1 MSKIKVALL
10 AIVLLASVGGTA
22 AYVLQQ
28 RKPEGI
34 EVQIAN
40 VERREIVQ
48 TVTATGKI
56 QPEIRVK
63 ISADVSAKI
72 TRLAVK
78 EGGWVEQG
86 NFLLELDRERYVA
99 AVERAEASL
108 RSSQANVT
116 LCDENRNKAEKDSQR
131 PTKLHQE
138 KLEPQS
144 SLDAVYAT
152 YQVAVATHQ
161 SAIDQVEQ
169 MRATLKQAQDDLA
182 KTRIYSPMA
191 GTVSELN
198 KEVGEIALGSQFQED
213 VILVVSNLE
222 GMEAQVDVDEND
234 IVSIELGQS
243 AEIEID
249 ALPDQTFHGKVTEI
263 ANSAK
268 TSDEG
273 TSEQKTE
280 FEVKIAITDASDQL
294 RPGMTAT
301 SDVITEIRDSALAV
315 PIQSVA
321 VRTPEE
327 LEPEKPEKHWWQF
340 WSTHADASP
349 RRSSS
354 GATDAADVTGE
365 YTIDDDGF
373 VEIVFVVEDD
383 TARAQQVQTGIQ
395 SESHIEIVGGLEE
408 GGEIVIGSY
417 RAISKDLRNGLAVT
431 LGDGEEGD
439 G

>member
-1 MSKIKVALL
+1 MSKKSYALL
-10 AIVLLASVGGTA
+10 AAVLVAGAGATT
-22 AYVLQQ
+22 AYVLKQ
-28 RKPEGI
+28 RESEGTHV
-34 EVQIAN
+34 EAAK
-40 VERREIVQ
+40 VERLEIVQ

-72 TRLAVK
+72 TQLMVK

-86 NFLLELDRERYVA
+86 DFLLELDRERHVA
-99 AVERAEASL
+99 AVERAEAGL

-116 LCDENRNKAEKDSQR
+116 LCAENRNKAEKDHQR
-131 PTKLHQE
+131 IRELYQQ

-144 SLDAVYAT
+144 SLDAVYAS

-161 SAIDQVEQ
+161 SALDQVEQ
-169 MRATLKQAQDDLA
+169 TRATLKQARDDLA
-182 KTRIYSPMA
+182 KTRIYAPMA

-198 KEVGEIALGSQFQED
+198 KEAGEIALGSQFQED
-213 VILVVSNLE
+213 VILVISNLE
-222 GMEAQVDVDEND
+222 GMEALVDVDEND
-234 IVSIELGQS
+234 IVSIELGQQ
-243 AEIEID
+243 AKIEID
-249 ALPDQTFHGKVTEI
+249 ALPDSVFHGEVSEI

-268 TSDEG
+268 TSSGG

-301 SDVITEIRDSALAV
+301 ADVITEVRDSALGV

-327 LEPEKPEKHWWQF
+327 LEPEQAEPSR
-340 WSTHADASP
+340 WSFSSAGGEPDA
-349 RRSSS
+349 
-354 GATDAADVTGE
+354 GEAAAAD
-365 YTIDDDGF
+365 YTTDEDGF
-373 VEIVFVVEDD
+373 VEVVFVIEGGE
-383 TARAQQVQTGIQ
+383 TLARQVRTGIQ
-395 SESHIEIVGGLEE
+395 SESHIEIEDGLSE
-408 GGEIVIGSY
+408 GEEIVTGSY
-417 RAISKDLRNGLAVT
+417 RAISKDLRNGSAVILA
-431 LGDGEEGD
+431 GEEED

>member
-1 MSKIKVALL
+1 MSKKKYALL
-10 AIVLLASVGGTA
+10 AVVLLAGAGGTA
-22 AYVLQQ
+22 AYMVQQ
-28 RKPEGI
+28 REPEGT
-34 EVQIAN
+34 EVQTAK
-40 VERREIVQ
+40 VERLEIVQ

-72 TRLAVK
+72 TELAVK
-78 EGGWVEQG
+78 EGGWVEKG
-86 NFLLELDRERYVA
+86 DFLLELDRERYVA

-116 LCDENRNKAEKDSQR
+116 LCAENRNKAEKDHQR
-131 PTKLHQE
+131 IRELYDQ

-152 YQVAVATHQ
+152 YQVTVATHQ

-169 MRATLKQAQDDLA
+169 TRATLKQARDDLA
-182 KTRIYSPMA
+182 KTRIFAPMA

-222 GMEAQVDVDEND
+222 GMEALVDVDEND
-234 IVSIELGQS
+234 IVSIELGQK

-249 ALPDQTFHGKVTEI
+249 ALPEEVFHGEVSEI

-268 TSDEG
+268 TSREG

-280 FEVKIAITDASDQL
+280 FEVKIAITDASERL

-301 SDVITEIRDSALAV
+301 ADVITKVRDGALGV

-327 LEPEKPEKHWWQF
+327 LEPEDADGKDSGKGKPPDDDAAA
-340 WSTHADASP
+340 ADAPAQYS
-349 RRSSS
+349 
-354 GATDAADVTGE
+354 T
-365 YTIDDDGF
+365 DDDGF
-373 VEIVFVVEDD
+373 VEVVFVVEAGVA
-383 TARAQQVQTGIQ
+383 TARQVETGIQ
-395 SESHIEIVGGLEE
+395 SESHIEIKDGLAD
-408 GGEIVIGSY
+408 GDEIVIGSY
-417 RAISKDLRNGLAVT
+417 RAISKDLRNGSAVI
-431 LGDGEEGD
+431 LEDEDEEEGS
-439 G
+439 

>member
-1 MSKIKVALL
+1 MSKKKYALL
-10 AIVLLASVGGTA
+10 ALVLLAAGGGTA
-22 AYVLQQ
+22 AYLLA
-28 RKPEGI
+28 RREPEGI
-34 EVQIAN
+34 AVETN
-40 VERREIVQ
+40 RVERLEIVQ

-78 EGGWVEQG
+78 EGGWVEKG
-86 NFLLELDRERYVA
+86 DFLLELDRERYVA
-99 AVERAEASL
+99 AVERADASL
-108 RSSQANVT
+108 RSSQANVM
-116 LCDENRNKAEKDSQR
+116 LCAENRNKAEKDYQR
-131 PTKLHQE
+131 INQLYQQ

-152 YQVAVATHQ
+152 YQVAVATHR
-161 SAIDQVEQ
+161 SALDQVEQ
-169 MRATLKQAQDDLA
+169 ARATLKQARDDLA

-198 KEVGEIALGSQFQED
+198 KEQGEIALGSQFQED

-222 GMEAQVDVDEND
+222 GMEALVDVDEND
-234 IVSIELGQS
+234 IVSIELGQI

-249 ALPDQTFHGKVTEI
+249 ALPDRVFHGEVTEI

-268 TSDEG
+268 TSREG
-273 TSEQKTE
+273 TSDQKTE

-301 SDVITEIRDSALAV
+301 GDVITEVRANALAV

-327 LEPEKPEKHWWQF
+327 LEPEEPKRSR
-340 WSTHADASP
+340 WSFGSANADSS
-349 RRSSS
+349 RRRPS
-354 GATDAADVTGE
+354 GATAISDTSAE
-365 YTIDDDGF
+365 YTTDADGF
-373 VEIVFVVEDD
+373 AEVVFVIEGGI
-383 TARAQQVQTGIQ
+383 ARARQVKTGIQ
-395 SESHIEIVGGLEE
+395 SESHVEIVEGLEE

-417 RAISKDLRNGLAVT
+417 RAISKDLKNGSAVIV
-431 LGDGEEGD
+431 GDGDEED

>member
-1 MSKIKVALL
+1 MTKKKWALL
-10 AIVLLASVGGTA
+10 VILLLVAAGGTA
-22 AYVLQQ
+22 GYVMRQ
-28 RKPEGI
+28 REPEGI
-34 EVQIAN
+34 EVETAR
-40 VERREIVQ
+40 VERLEIVQ
-48 TVTATGKI
+48 TVTATGKV

-78 EGGWVEQG
+78 EGGWVEKG
-86 NFLLELDRERYVA
+86 DFLLELDRERYVA

-108 RSSQANVT
+108 RSSQANVK
-116 LCDENRNKAEKDSQR
+116 LCDENRTKAEKDHQR
-131 PTKLHQE
+131 IRELWEQ

-152 YQVAVATHQ
+152 YQVAAATHQ
-161 SAIDQVEQ
+161 SALDQVEQ
-169 MRATLKQAQDDLA
+169 VRATLKQARDDLA
-182 KTRIYSPMA
+182 KTRIYAPMA

-222 GMEAQVDVDEND
+222 GMEALVDVDEND
-234 IVSIELGQS
+234 IVSIALGQK

-249 ALPDQTFHGKVTEI
+249 ALPEAVFHGEVTEI

-268 TSDEG
+268 TSREG

-301 SDVITEIRDSALAV
+301 ADVITEVRGGALAV

-327 LEPEKPEKHWWQF
+327 LAPEESEKGKKNGEPAGEAP
-340 WSTHADASP
+340 
-349 RRSSS
+349 
-354 GATDAADVTGE
+354 E
-365 YTIDDDGF
+365 YTTDDDGF
-373 VEIVFVVEDD
+373 VEVVFVVAGGA
-383 TARAQQVQTGIQ
+383 ARARQVETGIQ
-395 SESHIEIVGGLEE
+395 SETHIEIEGGLAE
-408 GGEIVIGSY
+408 GDEIVIGSY
-417 RAISKDLRNGLAVT
+417 RAISKDLRNGSPVILE
-431 LGDGEEGD
+431 GEGEEGS
-439 G
+439 

>member
-1 MSKIKVALL
+1 MSKIKVVLL
-10 AIVLLASVGGTA
+10 ATVLLASAGGTA

-28 RKPEGI
+28 REPEGI
-34 EVQIAN
+34 EVQTAQ
-40 VERREIVQ
+40 VERREIIQ

-86 NFLLELDRERYVA
+86 DFLLELDRERYVA

-116 LCDENRNKAEKDSQR
+116 LCDENRSKAEKDYQR
-131 PTKLHQE
+131 TAKLNQE

-144 SLDAVYAT
+144 SLDAVYAA

-161 SAIDQVEQ
+161 SALDQVEEV
-169 MRATLKQAQDDLA
+169 RATLKQARDDLA
-182 KTRIYSPMA
+182 KTQIYSPMA

-222 GMEAQVDVDEND
+222 GMEALVDVDEND

-268 TSDEG
+268 TSSEG

-301 SDVITEIRDSALAV
+301 SDVITEVRDSVLAV

-327 LEPEKPEKHWWQF
+327 LEPEEPEKSWWMF
-340 WSTHADASP
+340 WAANGDASG
-349 RRSSS
+349 SDSS
-354 GATDAADVTGE
+354 GATGTAAATNYV
-365 YTIDDDGF
+365 IDDDGF
-373 VEIVFVVEDD
+373 AEIVFVIEGGA
-383 TARAQQVQTGIQ
+383 TRAQQVQTGIQ

-408 GGEIVIGSY
+408 GGEIVIGNY
-417 RAISKDLRNGLAVT
+417 RAISKDLKNGSAVT
-431 LGDGEEGD
+431 VGDGDEEGS
-439 G
+439 

>member
-1 MSKIKVALL
+1 MSKKKYALL
-10 AIVLLASVGGTA
+10 VLVLLAAGGGIA
-22 AYVLQQ
+22 AYLLTQ
-28 RKPEGI
+28 REPEGTS
-34 EVQIAN
+34 VQIAR

-72 TRLAVK
+72 TQLAVK

-86 NFLLELDRERYVA
+86 DLLLELDRERYVA
-99 AVERAEASL
+99 AVERADASL
-108 RSSQANVT
+108 RSSQANVK
-116 LCDENRNKAEKDSQR
+116 LCAENRNKAEKDHQR
-131 PTKLHQE
+131 IRELNQQ

-169 MRATLKQAQDDLA
+169 VRATLKQTRDDLA

-198 KEVGEIALGSQFQED
+198 KEQGEIALGSQFQED

-222 GMEAQVDVDEND
+222 GMEALVDVDEND

-249 ALPDQTFHGKVTEI
+249 ALPDTVFHGEVSEI

-268 TSDEG
+268 TSRDG
-273 TSEQKTE
+273 TSDQKTE

-301 SDVITEIRDSALAV
+301 GDVITQVRDSALAV

-327 LEPEKPEKHWWQF
+327 LEPEQPEKSEWWSF
-340 WSTHADASP
+340 GTTEADSSP
-349 RRSSS
+349 RRPSEAT
-354 GATDAADVTGE
+354 GAGGAAGD
-365 YTIDDDGF
+365 YTPDSDGF
-373 VEIVFVVEDD
+373 VEVVFVVEGG
-383 TARAQQVQTGIQ
+383 TAEARQVTTGIQ
-395 SESHIEIVGGLEE
+395 SESHIEITGGLAE
-408 GGEIVIGSY
+408 GDEIVTGSY
-417 RAISKDLRNGLAVT
+417 RAISKDLRNGSAVV
-431 LGDGEEGD
+431 LGDGDEED

>member
-1 MSKIKVALL
+1 MSKKKYASLAL
-10 AIVLLASVGGTA
+10 VLLAAGGGTA
-22 AYVLQQ
+22 AYVLNQ
-28 RKPEGI
+28 REPEGTS
-34 EVQIAN
+34 VQTAK
-40 VERREIVQ
+40 VERLEIVQ

-78 EGGWVEQG
+78 EGGWVEEG
-86 NFLLELDRERYVA
+86 DFLLELDRERYVA
-99 AVERAEASL
+99 ATERAEASL
-108 RSSQANVT
+108 RSSQANVK
-116 LCDENRNKAEKDSQR
+116 LCAENRNKAEKDHQR
-131 PTKLHQE
+131 IAELYQQ

-144 SLDAVYAT
+144 SFDAVYAT

-169 MRATLKQAQDDLA
+169 VRATLKQARDDLA
-182 KTRIYSPMA
+182 KTRIYAPMA

-222 GMEAQVDVDEND
+222 GMEALVDVDEND

-243 AEIEID
+243 AKIEID
-249 ALPDQTFHGKVTEI
+249 ALPDSVFNGEVTEI

-268 TSDEG
+268 TSSEG

-301 SDVITEIRDSALAV
+301 SDVITKVRDSALAV

-327 LEPEKPEKHWWQF
+327 LEPEESKKSK
-340 WSTHADASP
+340 WSFGS
-349 RRSSS
+349 
-354 GATDAADVTGE
+354 ATAAPIAEAPTE
-365 YTIDDDGF
+365 YIVDDDGF
-373 VEIVFVVEDD
+373 VEVVFVIEDG
-383 TARAQQVQTGIQ
+383 TARARQVKTGIQ
-395 SESHIEIVGGLEE
+395 SDSHIEITGGLAE

-417 RAISKDLRNGLAVT
+417 RAISKDLRNGSAVIV
-431 LGDGEEGD
+431 GDGDEED